1 MSRSSDVQEIFRAVR
16 SGARRLEGLR
26 GASGAGP
33 GGSGPARGEPVE
45 PTEPTVSST
54 FLRGLVVGALV
65 GAAIAGSTVWQRR
78 RVRGRIRRELI
89 EDGEPSGS

>member
-1 MSRSSDVQEIFRAVR
+1 MSRSSDVQGLVRAVR

-26 GASGAGP
+26 GAGGAAP
-33 GGSGPARGEPVE
+33 GGSGPGRGEPV
-45 PTEPTVSST
+45 EPTVSST
-54 FLRGLVVGALV
+54 FLRGLVAGALV

>member
-1 MSRSSDVQEIFRAVR
+1 MSRSSDVQDIVRAVR

-26 GASGAGP
+26 GAGGAGP
-33 GGSGPARGEPVE
+33 GTSGPAPGEPV
-45 PTEPTVSST
+45 EPTVSST
-54 FLRGLVVGALV
+54 FLRGLVAGALV